1 MKVLVIGT
9 GSSPFVKEP
18 IQFALAD
25 GENNIYVTYNEQK
38 DKAYLDFYNE
48 NNINVIN
55 THDRKNI
62 LGRVPKLGVLYNIW
76 IAVRREMKTGKFNLI
91 HIHSMNNYIML
102 LFIIRVLSKYSDRV
116 ICTFYGSDLLR
127 KTDKQLK
134 KMEKFFSKIDVFSMA
149 TDNLIDRFKEIYGDK
164 YNNKIRKVPFGL
176 SNLYFLDNLDKNKD
190 YKRIFGI
197 NKNRI
202 VISIGH
208 NTCVEQQHIS
218 VLKEIA
224 SLSAEMKNKIAI
236 ILQLTYGNGTENYIK
251 NVEEEANKIGCP
263 IVVLRKYMSGDEIA
277 SMVSATDIYINSQQ
291 SDAISG
297 AMLEYLYGGAAVI
310 NPKWIDYTE
319 LKKAGCD
326 FIQYDSFDDIP
337 IIIEQIIAG
346 QISCDFQENYLA
358 VKKISH
364 WDVNKNKWRAL
375 FEGGQ

>member
-1 MKVLVIGT
+1 M
-9 GSSPFVKEP
+9 
-18 IQFALAD
+18 
-25 GENNIYVTYNEQK
+25 QK
-38 DKAYLDFYNE
+38 
-48 NNINVIN
+48 
-55 THDRKNI
+55 KN
-62 LGRVPKLGVLYNIW
+62 
-76 IAVRREMKTGKFNLI
+76 
-91 HIHSMNNYIML
+91 
-102 LFIIRVLSKYSDRV
+102 
-116 ICTFYGSDLLR
+116 LR
-127 KTDKQLK
+127 KRDLYLKQMIAFQDTEMIKVMTGIRRCGKSSLMKLMAEHLRESGVTEDQILDCLLYTSQLK